1 MKVFGYKKCL
11 PVSDPNFLQEF
22 ERPVPEVSG
31 RDLLVEI
38 KAISVNPVDA
48 KVRNRAEPP
57 EGEYKILGWDAVGT
71 VVKTGS
77 EVEMFKEGDEVWYAG
92 AINRDGANSQFHLV
106 DERIVSLKPK
116 TLSSGQAAALPL
128 TSITAWELLFDRLEV
143 SKEEESA
150 ILIVGAAGGVGSILI
165 QLAKQLTK
173 LKVVAT
179 ASRES
184 SQEWVKSLGADC
196 VIDHTGNFQEQLT
209 AHGIPSV
216 KYAAGLTHT
225 GEHFPQI
232 AEVIAPQGKFCL
244 IDDPAEPIN
253 IALVK
258 WKSVSIHWEFMFTR
272 SFHQTEDILE
282 QHRLLKSVSDMVDAG
297 KIKTTVNNILGTI
310 NLQNLQEAHKL
321 IESQKSIGKI
331 VLENFES
338 QS

>member
-1 MKVFGYKKCL
+1 MKVFGYKKSL
-11 PVSDPNFLQEF
+11 PVSDPNFLEEF
-22 ERPVPEVSG
+22 EKPVPEVYG

-57 EGEYKILGWDAVGT
+57 EGEFKILGWDVAGI
-71 VVKTGS
+71 VVKTGPD
-77 EVEMFKEGDEVWYAG
+77 VEMFKEGDEVWYAG

-106 DERIVSLKPK
+106 DERIVSQKPK
-116 TLSSGQAAALPL
+116 TLSFGQAAALPL

-143 SKEEESA
+143 NKEEEKS

-165 QLAKQLTK
+165 QLAKQLTN

-184 SQEWVKSLGADC
+184 SRQWVKSLGADF
-196 VIDHTGNFQEQLT
+196 VIDHSGNFKEQLT
-209 AHGIPSV
+209 SMSLSDV
-216 KYAAGLTHT
+216 KYVAGLTHT
-225 GEHFPQI
+225 GDHFPQI

-282 QHRLLKSVSDMVDAG
+282 QHRLLKNVAEMVDSG
-297 KIKTTVNNILGTI
+297 KIKTTVNNIPGSI
-310 NLQNLQEAHKL
+310 NLNNLKEAHRQ

-331 VLENFES
+331 VLENFEG
-338 QS
+338 